1 MNERRL
7 HTFSRLPLLNVANCF
22 ICSAA
27 ILFVRACL
35 TASFC
40 GFMPRYARS
49 SLACDAGAIKAN
61 GPLCVTFA
69 KGSWQR
75 DASPAASGGWD
86 LLLLL
91 LLLRPPPI
99 GQHHRR
105 LHLPRR
111 NRPIG
116 LQQPLL
122 FCV

>member
-7 HTFSRLPLLNVANCF
+7 HTFPRLRLLNVANCF
-22 ICSAA
+22 IGSAA

-75 DASPAASGGWD
+75 DAS
-86 LLLLL
+86 
-91 LLLRPPPI
+91 LRRAEVGI
-99 GQHHRR
+99 YCCCCCCSVHRR
-105 LHLPRR
+105 SASTTDGSTCLAG
-111 NRPIG
+111 IE
-116 LQQPLL
+116 Q
-122 FCV
+122 